1 MAKRPWRHFEVRC
14 SGMCEIEIGKRTSEA
29 RYEFGLVE
37 TGKQRVYAGV
47 EVRIWNPAGGQWVG
61 HDDWSPLEALLAASK
76 SAHADGV
83 KLMCSG
89 LSLFFFQT
97 GLSWQTPYGFYPW
110 STEPVLMMDPPEAPM
125 DDSGNSPSIRNNTI
139 N

>member
-1 MAKRPWRHFEVRC
+1 MARRPWRQFEVRY
-14 SGMCEIEIGKRTSEA
+14 SGTCEIKIGNRTAQA
-29 RYEFGLVE
+29 RYDVGLVE
-37 TGKQRVYAGV
+37 TGKQRVFAGV
-47 EVRIWNPAGGQWVG
+47 EVRIMNPAGGLWIG
-61 HDDWSPLEALLAASK
+61 HDDWSPLEALRVASK
-76 SAHADGV
+76 SAQADGV

-97 GLSWQTPYGFYPW
+97 GLSWQTPYGYYPW

-125 DDSGNSPSIRNNTI
+125 DGSENSPSVRNNTI